1 MGHKTNVI
9 VALGYSKRTDD
20 TRIGL
25 TIGAN
30 RNNPKAVMPNAQA
43 HSTTQKILLASDR
56 LNQTDCMLPGL
67 MGRVLH
73 YWFLKLLPKIPLI
86 AKHATEQLPNFD
98 ASTLH
103 LQSSIFSCLTI
114 GRRATEANFSTT
126 LL

>member
-56 LNQTDCMLPGL
+56 SNQTDYMLPGL
-67 MGRVLH
+67 MGKVLH
-73 YWFLKLLPKIPLI
+73 DCFLMLLPKIPLI
-86 AKHATEQLPNFD
+86 AKHATRQLPNFD
-98 ASTLH
+98 ALTLH

-114 GRRATEANFSTT
+114 G
-126 LL
+126 